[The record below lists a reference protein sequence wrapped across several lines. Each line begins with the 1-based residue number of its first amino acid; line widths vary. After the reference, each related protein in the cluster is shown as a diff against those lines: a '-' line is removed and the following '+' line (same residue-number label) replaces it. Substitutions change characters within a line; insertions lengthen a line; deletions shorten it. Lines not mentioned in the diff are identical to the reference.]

1 MRPTG
6 PQSLVG
12 LTPTDTN
19 KRAKNLEVEAQT
31 NLEAHGT
38 LVAEVVETHLII
50 YRRFNRYEM
59 IQVETISQ
67 FNGYHHIVAA
77 LGVVNKLTT
86 GANKDTILHEVITPH
101 QGRRKIVDS
110 IGMIVTQIS
119 TQHKLV
125 GQKGTN
131 RQIGSEAE
139 LLRGAVR

>member
-50 YRRFNRYEM
+50 YRRFN
-59 IQVETISQ
+59 
-67 FNGYHHIVAA
+67 
-77 LGVVNKLTT
+77 
-86 GANKDTILHEVITPH
+86 
-101 QGRRKIVDS
+101 
-110 IGMIVTQIS
+110 
-119 TQHKLV
+119 
-125 GQKGTN
+125 
-131 RQIGSEAE
+131 
-139 LLRGAVR
+139 